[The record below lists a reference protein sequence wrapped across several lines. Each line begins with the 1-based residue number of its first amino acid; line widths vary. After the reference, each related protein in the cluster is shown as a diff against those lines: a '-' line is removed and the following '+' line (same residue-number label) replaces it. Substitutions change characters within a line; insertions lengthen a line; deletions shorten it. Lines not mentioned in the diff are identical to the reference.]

1 LIIAPD
7 FVLLL
12 FIYFFNLSYPLMNAL
27 GRHILVEFYDCSPE
41 LMNDVVHIEN
51 SMVAAAETAGATVIN
66 STFHHFSPYGVSG
79 VVVIQESH
87 LAIHTWPEYGYA
99 AVDLFTCGDSVDPW
113 VSYKF
118 LKDAFEAG
126 HGSSMECRRGQLDL
140 LTRKDFNLESMR
152 NLSPK
157 PHEEPTTITRDVWFT
172 ERDENIALS
181 LKHTGDQLYKKDS
194 PYQRVEIYNTL
205 AYGNMLTLDGMVM
218 CTQKDEY
225 VYHEMITHVPM
236 FSHPKARRALVIGG
250 GDGGTVRELLRYE
263 QLEEVT
269 LVEIDE
275 LVIEACKLHLPETA
289 VAFDNPRLNLLVE
302 DGIKYINACE
312 EGRYD
317 LIIVD
322 SADPVGPGEG
332 LFTAE
337 FYSQVY
343 RCLTPDGVM
352 ITQSESP
359 RFNSAVFVEIYDTYK
374 QIFGQDKVHCY
385 LAAIPTYPTGT
396 WSFSYSSKGDAHPMR
411 FDREAAA
418 RFSQEQGLK
427 YYNEEIH
434 EAAFALPNFVK
445 ELLAGGSPQAIEAYS
460 AEPTDE

>member
-1 LIIAPD
+1 
-7 FVLLL
+7 
-12 FIYFFNLSYPLMNAL
+12 MNAL

-113 VSYKF
+113 VSYNF

-140 LTRKDFNLESMR
+140 LKRKDFDLEALR
-152 NLSPK
+152 DVSPK
-157 PHEEPTTITRDVWFT
+157 PAEKLGVITRDVWFT

-181 LKHTGDQLYKKDS
+181 LKHSGNQLYKKDS
-194 PYQRVEIYNTL
+194 PYQRVEVYETL

-236 FSHPKARRALVIGG
+236 FSHPQAKRALVIGG
-250 GDGGTVRELLRYE
+250 GDGGTVRELLRHE

-275 LVIEACKLHLPETA
+275 LVIEACKLYLPETA
-289 VAFDNPRLNLLVE
+289 VAFDNPRLNLLVA
-302 DGIKYINACE
+302 DGIDYIKKCAD
-312 EGRYD
+312 GQYD

-332 LFTAE
+332 LFSAD
-337 FYSQVY
+337 FYKEVH

-359 RFNSAVFVEIYDTYK
+359 RFNSSVFVKIYETYR
-374 QIFGQDKVHCY
+374 QIFGTDKVHCY

-396 WSFSYSSKGDAHPMR
+396 WSFSYSSKGDSHPLR
-411 FDREAAA
+411 FNVEAAA
-418 RFSQEQGLK
+418 AFSRSQSLK
-427 YYNEEIH
+427 YYNEDIH
-434 EAAFALPNFVK
+434 MAAFALPNFVK
-445 ELLAGGSPQAIEAYS
+445 ELLSINPTNVTDEHS
-460 AEPTDE
+460 AE

>member
-1 LIIAPD
+1 
-7 FVLLL
+7 
-12 FIYFFNLSYPLMNAL
+12 MNAL

-113 VSYKF
+113 VSYNY
-118 LKDAFEAG
+118 LKEAFESG
-126 HGSSMECRRGQLDL
+126 HGSSMELRRGQLSL
-140 LTRKDFNLESMR
+140 LKRTDFNLDSLR
-152 NLSPK
+152 SLPPK
-157 PHEEPTTITRDVWFT
+157 TVEADGAITRDVWFT

-181 LKHTGDQLYKKDS
+181 LKHSGNQLYKKDS
-194 PYQRVEIYNTL
+194 PYQRVEVYETL

-236 FSHPKARRALVIGG
+236 FSHTKAKRALVIGG
-250 GDGGTVRELLRYE
+250 GDGGTVRELLRHE

-289 VAFDNPRLNLLVE
+289 VSFDNPRLNLLIE
-302 DGIKYINACE
+302 DGIKYINECE
-312 EGRYD
+312 DGRYD

-352 ITQSESP
+352 VTQSESP
-359 RFNSAVFVEIYDTYK
+359 RFNSGVFVEIYDTYK

-396 WSFSYSSKGDAHPMR
+396 WSFSYSSKGASHPLR
-411 FDREAAA
+411 FDQEAAA

-427 YYNEEIH
+427 YYNEAIH
-434 EAAFALPNFVK
+434 AAAFALPNFVK
-445 ELLAGGSPQAIEAYS
+445 ELLVNGSENAIKQYS
-460 AEPTDE
+460 AEPTNE

>member
-1 LIIAPD
+1 
-7 FVLLL
+7 
-12 FIYFFNLSYPLMNAL
+12 MNAL

-41 LMNDVVHIEN
+41 LMNDVMHIEK

-87 LAIHTWPEYGYA
+87 LAIHTWPEFGYA
-99 AVDLFTCGDSVDPW
+99 AVDLFTCGDSVNPW
-113 VSYKF
+113 VSYNY
-118 LKDAFEAG
+118 LKEAFKAG
-126 HGSSMECRRGQLDL
+126 HGSSMECRRGQLEL
-140 LTRKDFNLESMR
+140 LKRLDFNLDTLR
-152 NLSPK
+152 DVSPK
-157 PHEEPTTITRDVWFT
+157 PAETQGVITRDIWFT

-181 LKHTGDQLYKKDS
+181 LKHTGNQLYKKES
-194 PYQRVEIYNTL
+194 PYQRVEIYETL

-236 FSHPKARRALVIGG
+236 FSHPKAKRALVIGG
-250 GDGGTVRELLRYE
+250 GDGGTVRELLRHE

-302 DGIKYINACE
+302 DGIKYINECSDSQ
-312 EGRYD
+312 YD

-332 LFTAE
+332 LFTAA
-337 FYSQVY
+337 FYKEVH
-343 RCLTPDGVM
+343 RCLTPDGLMV
-352 ITQSESP
+352 TQSESP

-374 QIFGQDKVHCY
+374 KIFGQDKVHCY

-396 WSFSYSSKGDAHPMR
+396 WSFSYSSKGDSHPLV

-418 RFSQEQGLK
+418 AFTKSQGLK
-427 YYNEEIH
+427 YYNEDIH
-434 EAAFALPNFVK
+434 TAAFALPNFVK
-445 ELLAGGSPQAIEAYS
+445 QLLHSNSNDILDEYS
-460 AEPTDE
+460 AEPTH

>member
-1 LIIAPD
+1 
-7 FVLLL
+7 
-12 FIYFFNLSYPLMNAL
+12 MNAL
-27 GRHILVEFYDCSPE
+27 GRHILVEFYDCSSE

-113 VSYKF
+113 VSYNY
-118 LKDAFEAG
+118 LKEAFEAG
-126 HGSSMECRRGQLDL
+126 HGSSMELRRGQLSL
-140 LTRKDFNLESMR
+140 LKRTDFNLDALRS
-152 NLSPK
+152 LPPK
-157 PHEEPTTITRDVWFT
+157 TVDAEGVITRDVWFT

-181 LKHTGDQLYKKDS
+181 LKHSGKQLYKKDS
-194 PYQRVEIYNTL
+194 DYQRVEIYETL

-236 FSHPKARRALVIGG
+236 FSHRSAKRALVIGG
-250 GDGGTVRELLRYE
+250 GDGGTVRELLRHE

-302 DGIKYINACE
+302 DGIKYINDCADAQ
-312 EGRYD
+312 YD
-317 LIIVD
+317 LIIID

-332 LFTAE
+332 LFTAA
-337 FYSQVY
+337 FYKEVY
-343 RCLTPDGVM
+343 RCLTKDGVM

-359 RFNSAVFVEIYDTYK
+359 RFNSGVFVEIYDTYK
-374 QIFGQDKVHCY
+374 QIFGQNNVHCY

-396 WSFSYSSKGDAHPMR
+396 WSFSYSAKGDLHPMQ

-418 RFSQEQGLK
+418 AFSREQGLK

-434 EAAFALPNFVK
+434 TAAFALPNFVK
-445 ELLAGGSPQAIEAYS
+445 ELLNS
-460 AEPTDE
+460 TTNR

>member
-1 LIIAPD
+1 
-7 FVLLL
+7 
-12 FIYFFNLSYPLMNAL
+12 MNAL

-41 LMNDVVHIEN
+41 LMNDVIHIEN

-113 VSYKF
+113 VSYTY
-118 LKDAFEAG
+118 LKEAFQSG
-126 HGSSMECRRGQLDL
+126 HGSSMELRRGQLSL
-140 LTRKDFNLESMR
+140 LKRNDFNLETLRDS
-152 NLSPK
+152 SAK
-157 PHEEPTTITRDVWFT
+157 TIEADGSITRDVWFT

-181 LKHTGDQLYKKDS
+181 LKHTGNQLYKKDS
-194 PYQRVEIYNTL
+194 EYQRVEIYETL

-236 FSHPKARRALVIGG
+236 LSNRSAKRALVIGG
-250 GDGGTVRELLRYE
+250 GDGGTVRELLRHE

-289 VAFDNPRLNLLVE
+289 VAFENPRLNLLIE
-302 DGIKYINACE
+302 DGIKYIKECDDE
-312 EGRYD
+312 HYD

-332 LFTAE
+332 LFTAA
-337 FYSQVY
+337 FYQEVY
-343 RCLTPDGVM
+343 RCLAKDGVM

-374 QIFGQDKVHCY
+374 KIFGQDKVYCY

-396 WSFSYSSKGDAHPMR
+396 WSFSYSAKGDARPLQ
-411 FDREAAA
+411 FDAEAAA
-418 RFSQEQGLK
+418 AFSKKEGLK
-427 YYNEEIH
+427 YYNEEVH
-434 EAAFALPNFVK
+434 AAAFALPNFVK
-445 ELLAGGSPQAIEAYS
+445 ELLNTKPEHVTDEYS
-460 AEPTDE
+460 AEPINQ

>member
-1 LIIAPD
+1 MD
-7 FVLLL
+7 
-12 FIYFFNLSYPLMNAL
+12 AL

-41 LMNDVVHIEN
+41 LMNDVMHIEN

-99 AVDLFTCGDSVDPW
+99 AVDLFTCGDSVNPW
-113 VSYKF
+113 VSYNY
-118 LKDAFEAG
+118 LKEAFEAG

-140 LTRKDFNLESMR
+140 LKRLDFNLGSLR
-152 NLSPK
+152 DVSPK
-157 PHEEPTTITRDVWFT
+157 PAEKMGTITRDIWFT

-181 LKHTGDQLYKKDS
+181 LKHTGNQLYKKDS
-194 PYQRVEIYNTL
+194 PYQRVEIYETL

-236 FSHPKARRALVIGG
+236 FSHPKVRRALVIGG
-250 GDGGTVRELLRYE
+250 GDGGTVRELLRHE

-269 LVEIDE
+269 LVEIDA

-289 VAFDNPRLNLLVE
+289 VSFDNPRLNLLVE
-302 DGIKYINACE
+302 DGIKYITECADAQ
-312 EGRYD
+312 YD

-337 FYSQVY
+337 FYKQVH
-343 RCLTPDGVM
+343 RCLTADGLM

-359 RFNSAVFVEIYDTYK
+359 RFNSPVFVEIYETYK

-396 WSFSYSSKGDAHPMR
+396 WSFSYSSKGDAHPLR
-411 FDREAAA
+411 YDREAAA
-418 RFSQEQGLK
+418 AFSQAQGLK
-427 YYNEEIH
+427 YYNEHIH
-434 EAAFALPNFVK
+434 TAAFALPNFVK
-445 ELLAGGSPQAIEAYS
+445 ELLSTKSKHLINEYS
-460 AEPTDE
+460 AEPTH

>member
-1 LIIAPD
+1 
-7 FVLLL
+7 
-12 FIYFFNLSYPLMNAL
+12 
-27 GRHILVEFYDCSPE
+27 
-41 LMNDVVHIEN
+41 MNDVVHIET

-113 VSYKF
+113 VSYNY

-126 HGSSMECRRGQLDL
+126 HGSSMELRRGQLSL
-140 LTRKDFNLESMR
+140 LKRTDFNLDALR
-152 NLSPK
+152 NLHPK
-157 PHEEPTTITRDVWFT
+157 TVETDGVISRDVWFT

-181 LKHTGDQLYKKDS
+181 LKHSGKQLYKKDS
-194 PYQRVEIYNTL
+194 PYQRVEIYETL

-236 FSHPKARRALVIGG
+236 FSHTQAKRALVIGG
-250 GDGGTVRELLRYE
+250 GDGGTVRELLRHK

-289 VAFDNPRLNLLVE
+289 IAFGNPRLNLLVE
-302 DGIKYINACE
+302 DGIKYINACAD
-312 EGRYD
+312 GRYD

-332 LFTAE
+332 LFTTE

-359 RFNSAVFVEIYDTYK
+359 RFNSGVFVEIYDTYK
-374 QIFGQDKVHCY
+374 QIFGKDKVHCY

-396 WSFSYSSKGDAHPMR
+396 WSFSYSSKGDAHPLHYNR
-411 FDREAAA
+411 DAAA
-418 RFSQEQGLK
+418 LFSKTQGLK
-427 YYNEEIH
+427 YYNEQMH
-434 EAAFALPNFVK
+434 TAAFALPNFVQA
-445 ELLAGGSPQAIEAYS
+445 LLQHQTETISN
-460 AEPTDE
+460 

>member
-1 LIIAPD
+1 
-7 FVLLL
+7 
-12 FIYFFNLSYPLMNAL
+12 MNAL

-41 LMNDVVHIEN
+41 LMNDVIHIEN

-113 VSYKF
+113 VSYKY
-118 LKDAFEAG
+118 LKEAFQSG
-126 HGSSMECRRGQLDL
+126 HGSSMELRRGQLSL
-140 LTRKDFNLESMR
+140 LKRNDFNLESLR
-152 NLSPK
+152 DASAK
-157 PHEEPTTITRDVWFT
+157 TIEADGSITRDVWFT

-181 LKHTGDQLYKKDS
+181 LKHTGNQLYKKDS
-194 PYQRVEIYNTL
+194 DYQRVEVYETL

-236 FSHPKARRALVIGG
+236 LSNRSAKRALVIGG
-250 GDGGTVRELLRYE
+250 GDGGTVRELLRHE

-289 VAFDNPRLNLLVE
+289 VAFENPRLNLLIE
-302 DGIKYINACE
+302 DGIKYIKECADE
-312 EGRYD
+312 HYD

-332 LFTAE
+332 LFTAA
-337 FYSQVY
+337 FYQEVY
-343 RCLTPDGVM
+343 RCLAKDGVM

-374 QIFGQDKVHCY
+374 KIFGQDKVYCY

-396 WSFSYSSKGDAHPMR
+396 WSFSYSAKGDARPLQ
-411 FDREAAA
+411 FDAEAAA
-418 RFSQEQGLK
+418 AFSKKEGLK
-427 YYNEEIH
+427 YYNEEVH
-434 EAAFALPNFVK
+434 RAAFALPNFVK
-445 ELLAGGSPQAIEAYS
+445 ELLNTKPEHVTDEYS
-460 AEPTDE
+460 AEPINQ